1 MKVRK
6 VVTRSGKRF
15 RGKTPSTKLNRMVEW
30 ESLHERD
37 AIPHFELHPLI
48 VSYQEQPSV
57 EIYYDGSGE
66 SHRYVPD
73 FSVLFEH
80 GEELFIEVKPSR
92 ILKKRDVREKLEAI
106 ATRFEEQGRKFRVW
120 TEKHIRRQPLFSNL
134 KALQRCAKRASFRET
149 DKQLAT
155 KLIGG
160 PIWSFRDLANQ
171 LGSTQKV
178 FRLILANHL
187 RVDLEATLRDDSA
200 VWLVTSK
207 GGDHGSF
214 LI

>member
-15 RGKTPSTKLNRMVEW
+15 RGKTPSIKLARMVEW

-37 AIPHFELHPLI
+37 AIPHFECHPLI
-48 VSYQEQPSV
+48 VHYQEQPSV
-57 EIYYDGSGE
+57 EIYYDALGE

-73 FSVLFEH
+73 FRVLFEH

-92 ILKKRDVREKLEAI
+92 MLKKRDVREKLEAI
-106 ATRFEEQGRKFRVW
+106 AIRFEEQGRKFRVW
-120 TEKHIRRQPLFSNL
+120 TEEHIRRQPLFSNL
-134 KALQRCAKRASFRET
+134 KALQRSAKKASFRET
-149 DKQLAT
+149 DKQLAM

-160 PIWSFRDLANQ
+160 PTWSFRDLANQ
-171 LGSTQKV
+171 LGGAQKV
-178 FRLILANHL
+178 LRLIFSNHL
-187 RVDLEATLRDDSA
+187 RVDLEATLRDDST
-200 VWLVTSK
+200 VWLVSSR

-214 LI
+214 FI